1 MSPAPSAESWLP
13 FRRPLA
19 EPRVRLVAFP
29 YAGGGASAFR
39 LWPELLPTDV
49 ELCAVQLP
57 GRETRFKELAYV
69 RMADL
74 ISAAAT
80 ALQPLTDR
88 PMVLFGHSMGA
99 LVAFELAREWR
110 RRGVPAPLRL
120 IVSGHPAP
128 HRPSRSR
135 DLHPLSDDEFRS
147 ELIRLNGTPA
157 GVLENAELL
166 QAFMPTLRADFA
178 LCETY
183 ECGDE
188 PPLDTPMVAVG
199 GIGDPRALFADLDAW
214 RIHTGRDFALRL
226 LPGDHFYLNSHR
238 DELLNYLTPY
248 LMTESATQ
256 LWPAV
261 STVPALSPGDV
272 QVWFLNLD
280 DQLHR
285 LSRLSEFLSVEEQAR
300 AERFQFR
307 SDRERF
313 IVGRGTLREL
323 LGQHLRCGPSEVRL
337 WYNPRGK
344 PGIIRTSDGPDIQFN
359 LAHSGP
365 LALLAVTLERAVG
378 VDIERIRPEVECEEL
393 ARRYF
398 SPRETAALDALP
410 AAQRRGAFFAGWT
423 RKEAYLKAQGLG
435 LAIPLD
441 EFSVS
446 LPPDDPPRLL
456 STEHDLRQ
464 LGRWELHDLPA
475 VPDAA
480 AALAMEGQGARLQCL
495 RWNPPA

>member
-1 MSPAPSAESWLP
+1 MSPVPSAESWLP

-19 EPRVRLVAFP
+19 EPRLRLVAFP
-29 YAGGGASAFR
+29 YAGGGASAYR
-39 LWPELLPTDV
+39 LWPELLPPDV

-69 RMADL
+69 RMPDL
-74 ISAAAT
+74 ISAAAQ
-80 ALQPLTDR
+80 ALEPLTDR
-88 PMVLFGHSMGA
+88 PVVLFGHSMGS

-110 RRGVPAPLRL
+110 RRGVRPPVRL
-120 IVSGHPAP
+120 IVSGHPGP

-135 DLHPLSDDEFRS
+135 DLHPLSDEEFRS

-183 ECGDE
+183 ECRDDA
-188 PPLDTPMVAVG
+188 PLDVPMVAVG
-199 GIGDPRALFADLDAW
+199 GIGDPRALFDDLDSW
-214 RIHTGRDFALRL
+214 RIHTSRDFALRL
-226 LPGDHFYLNSHR
+226 LPGDHFYLQSHR
-238 DELLNYLTPY
+238 ETLLNYLNQF
-248 LMTESATQ
+248 LVDEKSANE
-256 LWPAV
+256 WPETSEA
-261 STVPALSPGDV
+261 ALAPGEV

-280 DQLHR
+280 EQLNR
-285 LSRLSEFLSVEEQAR
+285 LSRLCEFLTPEEQAR
-300 AERFQFR
+300 ADRFQFR

-313 IVGRGTLREL
+313 IVGRATLREL
-323 LGQHLRCGPSEVRL
+323 LGRHLRCGPAEVRL

-344 PGIIRTSDGPDIQFN
+344 PGIIRAADAPDVQFN

-365 LALLAVTLERAVG
+365 LALVAFALDRAVG
-378 VDIERIRPEVECEEL
+378 VDIERIRPDVECEEL

-398 SPRETAALDALP
+398 SPRETAALDSLP
-410 AAQRRGAFFAGWT
+410 AADRRAAFFAGWT

-456 STEHDLRQ
+456 STEHDPRQ
-464 LGRWELHDLPA
+464 LDRWELHELAPTA
-475 VPDAA
+475 DAA
-480 AALAMEGQGARLQCL
+480 AALAVEGTGARLRCL
-495 RWNPPA
+495 HWRPPV